1 MIVSKVPYRV
11 SFLGGGSDYPS
22 WYKEHGGRF
31 LGASIDRYV
40 YVSIRNLPRFFEH
53 KTRVVW
59 TKTELVNNN
68 NDIEHPA
75 VRSALQAFNVSD
87 GLEIH
92 YDGDLPARSGIGSSS
107 AFLVAMLHALQYR
120 ATGKECVSFED
131 RMDLIALA
139 TDVERRFM
147 GESGG
152 IQDQIITGMGGINY
166 LQINPD
172 ETYEF
177 FPVGLNL
184 TAPLRYNRHKL
195 LEQHLGLFY
204 LKPEVPRYSYV
215 SSSTWDKELKH
226 NTDAFMEL
234 SDIALEGYSIL
245 ESNNDINQFG
255 RLLDRAWEIK
265 KKISVVST
273 ERIDMFYRWIKS
285 LGAIGGKLIGSG
297 KGGFFLVFAEP
308 EVLKIIGRSMVYVPV
323 RFEYDGATVL
333 EV

>member
-31 LGASIDRYV
+31 LGASIDKYV
-40 YVSIRNLPRFFEH
+40 YVSIRDLPKFFEH

-59 TKTELVNNN
+59 TKTELVNDN

-75 VRSALQAFNVSD
+75 VRAALQAFNVSD

-92 YDGDLPARSGIGSSS
+92 YDGDLPARSGVGSSS
-107 AFLVAMLHALQYR
+107 AFLVAMLHALHYR
-120 ATGKECVSFED
+120 KTGKECLSFED
-131 RMDLIALA
+131 RMGLVNLA
-139 TDVERRFM
+139 TEVERRFM

-152 IQDQIITGMGGINY
+152 IQDQILTGMGGINY
-166 LQINPD
+166 LQINSD

-184 TAPLRYNRHKL
+184 TAPLRYNRHRL

-204 LKPEVPRYSYV
+204 IKPDVLRYSHV
-215 SSSTWDKELKH
+215 SSREWDKELKY
-226 NTDAFMEL
+226 NTGAFMEL

-245 ESNNDINQFG
+245 ESNNDINEFG

-273 ERIDMFYRWIKS
+273 EKVDMFYRWVKS

-297 KGGFFLVFAEP
+297 RGGFFLVFADPGILEQ
-308 EVLKIIGRSMVYVPV
+308 IGRSTVYVPV
-323 RFEYDGATVL
+323 RFEYNGATVL